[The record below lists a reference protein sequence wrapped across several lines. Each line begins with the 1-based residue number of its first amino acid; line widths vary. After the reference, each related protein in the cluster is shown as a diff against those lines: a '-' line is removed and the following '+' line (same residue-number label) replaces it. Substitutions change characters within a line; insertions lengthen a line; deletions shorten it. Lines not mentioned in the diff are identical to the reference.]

1 MWLGREEVVRSG
13 KAVVEG
19 SLYRVNIY
27 ILHGCLQFVENVEIV
42 SDSSTYMR
50 LFGLPSIC

>member
-42 SDSSTYMR
+42 SDSST
-50 LFGLPSIC
+50 

>member
-27 ILHGCLQFVENVEIV
+27 NILHGCLQFVENVEIV
-42 SDSSTYMR
+42 SDSST
-50 LFGLPSIC
+50 